1 MTSNFVIRSIVIVD
15 VGTDYYHDNELNHES
30 LKYRENPID
39 IYAEMQ
45 KISWFRNSKR
55 NTIDYLYDI
64 QQFFEQSILLDNNE
78 NINTISKPIPIP
90 KPVPLQIFTQTN

>member
-1 MTSNFVIRSIVIVD
+1 MTSNFVIRSIVIVA
-15 VGTDYYHDNELNHES
+15 VGTDYYDDNETNQES
-30 LKYRENPID
+30 LKNRENPID

-64 QQFFEQSILLDNNE
+64 QQFFEQSVLLDNNE
-78 NINTISKPIPIP
+78 NIKTISKPIPIP
-90 KPVPLQIFTQTN
+90 IPESVQIFTQTN

>member
-1 MTSNFVIRSIVIVD
+1 MTSNFVIRSIVIVA
-15 VGTDYYHDNELNHES
+15 VGTDYYDDNERNHES
-30 LKYRENPID
+30 LKNRENPID

-64 QQFFEQSILLDNNE
+64 QQFFEQSVLLDNNE

-90 KPVPLQIFTQTN
+90 ESVQIFTQTN